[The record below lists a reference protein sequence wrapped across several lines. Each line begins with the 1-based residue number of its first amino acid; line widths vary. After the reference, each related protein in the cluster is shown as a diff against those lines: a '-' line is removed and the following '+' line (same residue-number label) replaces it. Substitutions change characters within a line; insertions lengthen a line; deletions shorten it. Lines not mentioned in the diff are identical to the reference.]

1 MKRPLQT
8 ACGSGLILHARDWSR
23 LQVLLV
29 EPGKSGIDE
38 REAGGDL
45 WSLNLSPQSGSFVT
59 KMTVS
64 SYRFYT
70 ERSISFYSEAGKIY
84 SLCPEAQTHSHTP
97 CLKKINKKIKKSKLA
112 NLSKG
117 ICCPGVQPAG
127 KHTHTASS
135 SINHTNS
142 QMDTHIAYCSCH
154 CRIVIEALF
163 SSLCHLLCFQSSPAQ
178 LHTSAT

>member
-8 ACGSGLILHARDWSR
+8 ACGSGLIQRARDWSR

-29 EPGKSGIDE
+29 EPGQGGIDE
-38 REAGGDL
+38 REAGWDL
-45 WSLNLSPQSGSFVT
+45 WSLNLSLQSGSFVT

-70 ERSISFYSEAGKIY
+70 ERSISFYPAAGKIY
-84 SLCPEAQTHSHTP
+84 SLGPEAQTHTHTHTYT
-97 CLKKINKKIKKSKLA
+97 LSENKSKLA

-117 ICCPGVQPAG
+117 ICCSGVQPAG
-127 KHTHTASS
+127 KHTCAASP

-142 QMDTHIAYCSCH
+142 QIDTHTAYYLCH
-154 CRIVIEALF
+154 CRIVIEALI
-163 SSLCHLLCFQSSPAQ
+163 SSRYHLLCFQSSPAQ